1 MIDTY
6 IITDKY
12 DNLLLCI
19 ILGTEVCGILEYIP
33 FGNTR
38 RVQTVSLP
46 PRDDAL
52 SDAIDVTFPIG
63 NRIESQVQ
71 VGVLKA

>member
-1 MIDTY
+1 M
-6 IITDKY
+6 
-12 DNLLLCI
+12 
-19 ILGTEVCGILEYIP
+19 CGILEYIP
-33 FGNTR
+33 FGTTR

-46 PRDDAL
+46 ARDDAL

-71 VGVLKA
+71 VRVLKA

>member
-1 MIDTY
+1 MI
-6 IITDKY
+6 IFSSV
-12 DNLLLCI
+12 
-19 ILGTEVCGILEYIP
+19 LGTEVCGILEYIP
-33 FGNTR
+33 FGTTR